1 MSRFVVNSQ
10 VDSNNVQEIGCLLG
24 ALSNLWVGDILGRR
38 KTIALGGTI
47 MVIGAILQT
56 ASVSYAMIVVASVI
70 TGIGNGLNVG
80 VVLPLG
86 VGC

>member
-1 MSRFVVNSQ
+1 M
-10 VDSNNVQEIGCLLG
+10 QEIGCLLG

-56 ASVSYAMIVVASVI
+56 ASVSYAMIVVARVI

-86 VGC
+86 VDC